1 MLKILIAALSITGST
16 YAAAQCQ
23 YSELINA
30 IQTHN
35 LPFVTQYI
43 ENKCDVKPPTKSAL
57 SSLDLALILN
67 NTEIFKALVAADATL
82 VAAHG
87 ANALAAACNVNVKNK
102 EAIELLVKAGVD
114 INTMSANGF
123 SCLYNAAVVPDI
135 QFFNYLLAQ
144 GANPN
149 AKVVP
154 DPIYKID
161 HLISVKDFIQRRL
174 ESYQELTTTIE
185 KQRSP

>member
-1 MLKILIAALSITGST
+1 MLRILIAALSITGSS

-23 YSELINA
+23 YSELISA
-30 IQTHN
+30 IQAHD

-43 ENKCDVKPPTKSAL
+43 EKKCDVKPPTESAL

-82 VAAHG
+82 VASHG

-102 EAIELLVKAGVD
+102 EAIELLVKAGVN

-135 QFFNYLLAQ
+135 HFFNYLLTL

-154 DPIYKID
+154 DPVYKID

-174 ESYQELTTTIE
+174 ESYQDLTIAIE
-185 KQRSP
+185 KQKVL